1 MSSFYTLGSFIRSG
15 VIRSDFICWEALY
28 VGKLY
33 TFWCYTLK
41 RYTLRRYTL
50 RRYTLRR
57 YTLSIYMFVI
67 RSDIIRSVI
76 ICSVGESNL
85 TVQLCISIWPPG
97 LGLRS
102 WKHSV
107 VSSAPGEAPPAS
119 GTALLFVPAAL
130 SNPGEVFRE
139 SGGAVLELL

>member
-28 VGKLY
+28 IGKLY
-33 TFWCYTLK
+33 TFWCYTL
-41 RYTLRRYTL
+41 
-50 RRYTLRR
+50 RR
-57 YTLSIYMFVI
+57 YTLSIYTFVI
-67 RSDIIRSVI
+67 RSDVIRSVI
-76 ICSVGESNL
+76 IRSVGESNL
-85 TVQLCISIWPPG
+85 TVQLCLSIWPPG

-102 WKHSV
+102 WKHSF